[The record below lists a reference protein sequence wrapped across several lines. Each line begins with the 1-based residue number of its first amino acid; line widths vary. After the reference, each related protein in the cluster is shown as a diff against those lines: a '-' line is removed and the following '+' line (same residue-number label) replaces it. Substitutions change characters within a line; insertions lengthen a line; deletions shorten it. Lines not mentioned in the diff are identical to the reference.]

1 MKARKLMPVI
11 LTATAVALF
20 FTTSCSKDSG
30 SLSDTDLANAQDDA
44 YAEALYDQVDNSV
57 STNLTNL
64 DASNYS
70 PLATKSTSDDGEAC
84 AVITVDHPDSTHFP
98 KVVTIDY
105 GDGCT
110 MVYKDDT
117 ITRKGKI
124 IVTMTGRW
132 WNEGTQH
139 IVTFSDFYIND
150 VKIEGTRTITNLGLN
165 DKNHPELGIVLE
177 NGKITFN
184 DTAWMTR
191 EANHVKEWIRSYNPM
206 NDTILITGTASGV
219 NVLGQSYERLIT
231 EPLVMVHCA
240 DYRWRWVIVGGT
252 IQITNSE
259 TGVTTID
266 YSSSGCDGTLVV
278 SKNGYHHNYGFFF
291 RKHNHRK

>member
-1 MKARKLMPVI
+1 MKARKSLPFIV
-11 LTATAVALF
+11 TATAVAMF
-20 FTTSCSKDSG
+20 FTYSCSKDSG

-70 PLATKSTSDDGEAC
+70 PLSMKSTNDDGEAC

-98 KVVTIDY
+98 KVITIDY
-105 GDGCT
+105 GEGCT

-132 WNEGTQH
+132 WNEGSQH

-240 DYRWRWVIVGGT
+240 DYHWRWVIVGGT

-278 SKNGYHHNYGFFF
+278 SKNGYHHNYGFFYK
-291 RKHNHRK
+291 KHNHRK